1 MKLLLMKH
9 FELLIFESLVEI
21 PLDQSDINH
30 EIYYTDE
37 YILLYL
43 CFHLYVEREHDVR
56 SIFCFILRL
65 SPEYQSIFHS
75 IKRRKI
81 HIER

>member
-43 CFHLYVEREHDVR
+43 CFTSYEREHDGTR
-56 SIFCFILRL
+56 SIFYFTLRL

-75 IKRRKI
+75 IKNGKSV
-81 HIER
+81 